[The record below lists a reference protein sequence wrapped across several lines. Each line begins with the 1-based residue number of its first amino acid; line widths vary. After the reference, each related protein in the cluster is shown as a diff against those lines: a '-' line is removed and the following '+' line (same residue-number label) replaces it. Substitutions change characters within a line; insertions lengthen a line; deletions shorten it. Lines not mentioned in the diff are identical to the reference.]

1 MLSLLP
7 PEEQPEPEEAFAAA
21 VAGQPDSKS
30 PAAAQRLHRPPGGSG
45 RARGVSRVG
54 YLNPKGRGS
63 AEKRSSLVPLVA
75 CLNAKCELSWR
86 RAGLAFFCHSLF
98 TFVKLVCL

>member
-54 YLNPKGRGS
+54 YLNPKGR
-63 AEKRSSLVPLVA
+63 LVGREA
-75 CLNAKCELSWR
+75 ELSG
-86 RAGLAFFCHSLF
+86 ASGSLF
-98 TFVKLVCL
+98 KR